1 MASCSPGTS
10 RGGSLHHMD
19 FYGDERA
26 RPLAGADEV
35 HKMVIARREVGRQL
49 KKREAAGALANG
61 P

>member
-1 MASCSPGTS
+1 
-10 RGGSLHHMD
+10 MD